1 MRSACYEIVSPIGE
15 RTGGLLLGDEHKL
28 KLAPDIGQHE
38 DQGKE
43 ARTNRWAA
51 RKATGAACRDPR
63 NRPQKAAKTRARQ
76 VRFSQYGLAG
86 NSPDLTIS
94 DLSRFVLPLS
104 RFVLPDL
111 TISDLSRFVLPNTST
126 PIPWEEALEAQGR
139 ADMIEAVEKQD
150 QLERYLDTVFGA

>member
-51 RKATGAACRDPR
+51 RKATGE
-63 NRPQKAAKTRARQ
+63 
-76 VRFSQYGLAG
+76 LAG
-86 NSPDLTIS
+86 IREIARKKPRKRERDRSA
-94 DLSRFVLPLS
+94 F
-104 RFVLPDL
+104 
-111 TISDLSRFVLPNTST
+111 PNM
-126 PIPWEEALEAQGR
+126 G
-139 ADMIEAVEKQD
+139 
-150 QLERYLDTVFGA
+150 

>member
-1 MRSACYEIVSPIGE
+1 M
-15 RTGGLLLGDEHKL
+15 
-28 KLAPDIGQHE
+28 
-38 DQGKE
+38 
-43 ARTNRWAA
+43 
-51 RKATGAACRDPR
+51 
-63 NRPQKAAKTRARQ
+63 
-76 VRFSQYGLAG
+76 
-86 NSPDLTIS
+86 
-94 DLSRFVLPLS
+94 LPLS